1 MPSSSSDWL
10 WLLHFSFRQRNE
22 IPKAVWFPKKLW
34 KNANKRK
41 LFFLTFFFLSLK
53 IFREPNIKKKKKL
66 TLEEKEQ
73 KFNLMEVTVFS
84 R

>member
-41 LFFLTFFFLSLK
+41 SNKGKSFFLTCFFF
-53 IFREPNIKKKKKL
+53 P
-66 TLEEKEQ
+66 
-73 KFNLMEVTVFS
+73 
-84 R
+84 